1 MPIKPTPD
9 RSRIPGRSS
18 IVSAVQ
24 FAPAEWDLLV
34 RLPRRVLVAA
44 ASIND
49 DTTRHTVA
57 EGLAGIEAIAAG
69 RTSPSRLVR
78 DIVAAIYAE
87 PDDLPGAAELTDPP
101 ARVAGVLAECRAAGW
116 LLADRTPAPDA
127 AAYRRWLL
135 DIARTV
141 CAAVRAFGLGGRT
154 PVSPAERMFLDELA
168 AALGVP

>member
-49 DTTRHTVA
+49 DTTRHTVAEGLVVSSLMDADTTRHTVA

-116 LLADRTPAPDA
+116 LLA
-127 AAYRRWLL
+127 
-135 DIARTV
+135 
-141 CAAVRAFGLGGRT
+141 
-154 PVSPAERMFLDELA
+154 
-168 AALGVP
+168 